1 MEKQAIAKYLR
12 ISAFKARQVTRLIQ
26 DRPVVEAIA
35 MLKFMPRKAARL
47 VEKVL
52 HSAVAN
58 IESNPDQIVD
68 RKEMYVKE
76 ATVGEST
83 TQKRFRPKARGSAG
97 RIRKR
102 RSHIKVIV
110 ATSRE

>member
-26 DRPVVEAIA
+26 NEPVDDAMA
-35 MLKFMPRKAARL
+35 MLRFMPRKAARF

-52 HSAVAN
+52 RSAVAN
-58 IESNPDQIVD
+58 IENHPDHTFV

-76 ATVGEST
+76 AVVGEST
-83 TQKRFRPKARGSAG
+83 TVKRFRPKARGSAG

-102 RSHIKVIV
+102 RSHIKVVV
-110 ATSRE
+110 ATSRD